1 MLPPRYGFIPI
12 SPLASPALLGLLAV
26 RSLLTRPLAAT
37 FLACLIVAGV
47 VVQGL
52 LGTRGWV
59 WRHVPPL
66 AVALPVAALLSLH
79 MRTRARNVALLSMLG
94 FSGFDLYLAVS
105 LQGCVLAAAGLLTG
119 GLVLMLL
126 HLVLT
131 GANAPALWRG
141 ELFPHPVWPWF
152 VALGLASAPAA
163 LQSAQQDPAGLLAD
177 PDEPGD
183 FGVYGDPGSSGIYD
197 DPSRSAARLKPPGLQ

>member
-66 AVALPVAALLSLH
+66 AVAVPVAALLSLH

-105 LQGCVLAAAGLLTG
+105 LQGCVLAAVGLLTG

-131 GANAPALWRG
+131 GVNAPALWRG

-152 VALGLASAPAA
+152 VSLGLASAPAA

-177 PDEPGD
+177 PDGPDEFGASGVSGD
-183 FGVYGDPGSSGIYD
+183 KYERGAP
-197 DPSRSAARLKPPGLQ
+197 RRTPPGLQ